1 LAGMA
6 GGARGSNRTVQYCMP
21 YAHDILSGSA
31 HAAVTNARATG
42 DYFHELHQW
51 AIGGTA
57 LFYWPLGIIPFKDGF
72 YSSTN
77 KQVGGQTVGP
87 ETRPDREILMAV
99 LSGAMVG
106 PMDGIGLLNASR
118 VLASCRKDGYILKP
132 DRPLSPPDACFTREK
147 PESCYLYTTYSDVT
161 GLGRVRYVFMNTP
174 ETLTPAVAMLPDSAE
189 GHYAV
194 YNWYTR
200 TLSPLT
206 SSGKALDAGYEGHA
220 YAAVYPIVDGSVFLG
235 ECDKYVPASAL
246 RFPSVTIDADHISA
260 EVAGLSGE
268 NVTVCA
274 ASTSDWVVRCS
285 TVAFGASETQTVKLL

>member
-1 LAGMA
+1 LDA
-6 GGARGSNRTVQYCMP
+6 
-21 YAHDILSGSA
+21 
-31 HAAVTNARATG
+31 
-42 DYFHELHQW
+42 
-51 AIGGTA
+51 
-57 LFYWPLGIIPFKDGF
+57 GF

-235 ECDKYVPASAL
+235 ECDKCASHSPRFRDCHLHRQSAAPSFSRPVWPNMASAYCAVQVCPSERASLPLCDDRCRPHQRRGRWPL
-246 RFPSVTIDADHISA
+246 RRERHRVCGEHI
-260 EVAGLSGE
+260 
-268 NVTVCA
+268 
-274 ASTSDWVVRCS
+274 
-285 TVAFGASETQTVKLL
+285 